1 MQMTSSVFTHLNF
14 WLLVF
19 LSFVAPFVIY
29 RLLLKKRTIS
39 RTSVLWFGIAL
50 IAVSGIDV
58 SLLQKLAEASKLT
71 DSHIDDAIFM
81 SLALY
86 LLPIAF
92 GGIGVNMVSH
102 ILISH
107 LRIAEDLFE
116 KEHPSPTSG
125 RV

>member
-1 MQMTSSVFTHLNF
+1 MSSSVFTHLNF

-19 LSFVAPFVIY
+19 VSFVAPFAIY
-29 RLLLKKRTIS
+29 QLLLKKRSIS
-39 RTSVLWFGIAL
+39 HASVLWFGVVL
-50 IAVSGIDV
+50 IAVSGVDV
-58 SLLQKLAEASKLT
+58 CLLQQLAEAAKLT
-71 DSHIDDAIFM
+71 TSAIDDAIFM

-86 LLPIAF
+86 LLPITF

-116 KEHPSPTSG
+116 KEHPSS
-125 RV
+125 